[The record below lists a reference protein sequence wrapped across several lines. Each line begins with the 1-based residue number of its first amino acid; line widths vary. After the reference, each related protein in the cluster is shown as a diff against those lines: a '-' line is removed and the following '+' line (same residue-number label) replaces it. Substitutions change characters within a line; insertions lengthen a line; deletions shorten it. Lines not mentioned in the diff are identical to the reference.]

1 MKIENLATRKYL
13 KKLSP
18 NDAEKYINSFNLP
31 EAHERLMYYL
41 YVKKKND
48 ILLAVYE
55 MEKDKIFISEAKA
68 RRIHK
73 ECLDWIT
80 NSLKICS

>member
-1 MKIENLATRKYL
+1 MNHDNKATRASL
-13 KKLSP
+13 KAMSP
-18 NDAEKYINSFNLP
+18 NDADKYIKSFNLP
-31 EAHERLMYYL
+31 EAHERLLYYL

-48 ILLAVYE
+48 IVLAVYE

-80 NSLKICS
+80 DSLKNCS

>member
-13 KKLSP
+13 KRLSP
-18 NDAEKYINSFNLP
+18 NDADIYIKSFNFP
-31 EAHERLMYYL
+31 PAHERLLYYL

-48 ILLAVYE
+48 IVIAVFE
-55 MEKDKIFISEAKA
+55 MQKDNIFISESKA

-73 ECLDWIT
+73 QSLDWIT
-80 NSLKICS
+80 EKLNA